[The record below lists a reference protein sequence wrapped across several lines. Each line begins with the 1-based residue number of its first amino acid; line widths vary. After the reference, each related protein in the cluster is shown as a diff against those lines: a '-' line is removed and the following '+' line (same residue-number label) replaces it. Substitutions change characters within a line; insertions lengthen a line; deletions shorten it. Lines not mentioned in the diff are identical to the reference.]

1 MKTYFFETYG
11 CEMNI
16 AESAAVEQLLI
27 ARGWK
32 QASSAQVA
40 DMAIINTC
48 SVRETAENRIMGR
61 LGWFNGLKA
70 VRAKKL
76 GAKTKMLDEAV
87 EWVKDGAKPLTLVV
101 MGCMAERLL
110 KTFQKDYPFIDYVVG
125 TYAKYQFSEIIS
137 AVEEGRK
144 PFELDDSS
152 SYKFASL
159 SAEPGAFSTFVPIM
173 HGCNNFCTYCI
184 VPYVRGREISRPVCE
199 ILRELDILN
208 GYGVKE
214 ITLIGQNVNSYQ
226 GNYDGGESLPQPI
239 IENPLKI
246 ELRQRVDLGLSEE
259 RLATRLASG
268 AAATPS
274 SGDTPQHPGTVNFAG
289 LLKLI
294 ADHLRETKSG
304 IQWVR
309 FISSHPKDFT
319 DDVIDVIAKEDVI
332 CRHIHLPVQHGSTAV
347 LKAMNRRYTREQ
359 YLDLVKRIKERIPD
373 VSLTTD
379 IMMGFPGET
388 EQDVEDTLDLMRQV
402 KYESAM
408 MYYYNPR
415 EGTPAA
421 KMEQLPEQVR
431 KDRLQR
437 VIDLQ
442 LEHTHEQMSKRVG
455 SVMKVL
461 VESVSRDDKTELL
474 GQTEQHEKVAFKA
487 ERSLIGHFVNVKIT
501 ELSGNTFRGKIE
513 SW

>member
-32 QASSAQVA
+32 QAKSAQVA

-87 EWVKDGAKPLTLVV
+87 EYVKDGAKPLTIVV

-152 SYKFASL
+152 AYKFASV

-199 ILRELDILN
+199 ILREIDILT

-226 GNYDGGESLPQPI
+226 GNYEGGESLP
-239 IENPLKI
+239 
-246 ELRQRVDLGLSEE
+246 
-259 RLATRLASG
+259 LAP
-268 AAATPS
+268 AADAYSATPS
-274 SGDTPQHPGTVNFAG
+274 SGDTPQRPGTVNFAG

-294 ADHLRETKSG
+294 ADHLRETKSC
-304 IQWVR
+304 IEWVR
-309 FISSHPKDFT
+309 FMSSHPKDFT
-319 DDVIDVIAKEDVI
+319 DDVIDVIAKEEVL

-359 YLDLVKRIKERIPD
+359 YLDLVSRIKARIPD

-431 KDRLQR
+431 KDRLQK

-442 LEHTHEQMSKRVG
+442 LEHTHEQMIKRVG

-487 ERSLIGHFVNVKIT
+487 ERSLIGKFVNVKIT
-501 ELSGNTFRGKIE
+501 ELSGNTFRGNIE

>member
-101 MGCMAERLL
+101 MGCMVERLL

-226 GNYDGGESLPQPI
+226 GNYEQA
-239 IENPLKI
+239 
-246 ELRQRVDLGLSEE
+246 LRAASEPAQGVAEECSLSEQ
-259 RLATRLASG
+259 SG
-268 AAATPS
+268 ARGERPPA
-274 SGDTPQHPGTVNFAG
+274 VNFAG
-289 LLKLI
+289 LLQII

-309 FISSHPKDFT
+309 FMSSHPKDFT

-359 YLDLVKRIKERIPD
+359 YLDLVDRIKSRIPD

-388 EQDVEDTLDLMRQV
+388 EQDVEDTLDLMRRV

-487 ERSLIGHFVNVKIT
+487 EKSLIGKFVNVKIT

>member
-27 ARGWK
+27 ARGWTVAK
-32 QASSAQVA
+32 SAQVA

-87 EWVKDGAKPLTLVV
+87 EYVKDGAKPLTIVV

-110 KTFQKDYPFIDYVVG
+110 KSFQKDFPFIDYVVG
-125 TYAKYQFSEIIS
+125 TYAKHHFSEIIS

-144 PFELDDSS
+144 PFEVDDSEL
-152 SYKFASL
+152 YKFASV

-184 VPYVRGREISRPVCE
+184 VPYVRGREISRPVSE

-214 ITLIGQNVNSYQ
+214 ITLIGQNVNSYK
-226 GNYDGGESLPQPI
+226 D
-239 IENPLKI
+239 
-246 ELRQRVDLGLSEE
+246 
-259 RLATRLASG
+259 
-268 AAATPS
+268 
-274 SGDTPQHPGTVNFAG
+274 GDTNFAG
-289 LLKLI
+289 LLQII

-309 FISSHPKDFT
+309 FMSSHPKDFT
-319 DDVIDVIAKEDVI
+319 DDVIDVIAKEEVI

-359 YLDLVKRIKERIPD
+359 YLDLVSRIKARIPD

-442 LEHTHEQMSKRVG
+442 LEHTHEQMIKRVG

-461 VESVSRDDKTELL
+461 VESISRDDKTELL

-501 ELSGNTFRGKIE
+501 ELSGNTFRGTLI
-513 SW
+513 

>member
-1 MKTYFFETYG
+1 MTYFFETYG

-40 DMAIINTC
+40 DLAIVNTC

-61 LGWFNGLKA
+61 LGWFSGLKA
-70 VRAKKL
+70 VRECKL
-76 GAKTKMLDEAV
+76 GAKTKLLEEAV
-87 EWVKDGAKPLTLVV
+87 EYVKDGPKPLTLVV

-110 KTFQKDYPFIDYVVG
+110 KEFHEKYSFVDYVVG
-125 TYAKYQFSEIIS
+125 TFAKHHFSEIIT

-144 PFELDDSS
+144 PFEVDDTEN
-152 SYKFASL
+152 YKFASV

-184 VPYVRGREISRPVCE
+184 VPYVRGRECSRPVSE
-199 ILRELDILN
+199 IIKEIDVLSS
-208 GYGVKE
+208 YGVRE
-214 ITLIGQNVNSYQ
+214 ITLIGQNVNSYCGVLEDNQ
-226 GNYDGGESLPQPI
+226 SC
-239 IENPLKI
+239 
-246 ELRQRVDLGLSEE
+246 
-259 RLATRLASG
+259 
-268 AAATPS
+268 
-274 SGDTPQHPGTVNFAG
+274 NFAS
-289 LLKLI
+289 LLQKI
-294 ADHLRETKSG
+294 AGHLRETKSS

-309 FISSHPKDFT
+309 FMSSHPKDFT
-319 DDVIDVIAKEDVI
+319 DDVIDVIAKEEVI
-332 CRHIHLPVQHGSTAV
+332 CRHIHLPVQHGSSAV
-347 LKAMNRRYTREQ
+347 LEKMNRRYTREQ
-359 YLDLVKRIKERIPD
+359 YLALVQKIKDKIPD

-388 EQDVEDTLDLMRQV
+388 EEDVELTLDLMSQV

-421 KMEQLPEQVR
+421 KMEQLPEELR
-431 KDRLQR
+431 KARLQR

-455 SVMKVL
+455 STVKIL
-461 VESVSRDDKTELL
+461 VESVSRDDKAELL

-487 ERSLIGHFVNVKIT
+487 DKKLIGTFVNVIID
-501 ELSGNTFRGKIE
+501 ELSGNTFRGHLV
-513 SW
+513 